1 MFLKKLSE
9 NFLYILSECKRDGFL
24 ADLEKKL
31 LKVRKHHG
39 FRMTIVLDGGLD
51 GFHENED
58 KDRLVV
64 EWASALLFLY
74 MTEYSFRRNIDYSF
88 ELLSFFDFVLKN
100 KSSFSPRL
108 TYIFDF
114 SSAIPFYIMRD
125 EFHSEH
131 AIKIARTMNVTDM
144 DKVDKF
150 IQNGD
155 GIVEQI
161 NEWKSSYQEKID
173 AVQELEKKLDEQKT
187 AFNFV
192 GLYKGFEGLKGE
204 KMKDLDK
211 ANREYYWLGAGMLA
225 TPICELLWILFHFES
240 IKVGS
245 GALAILGLST
255 VSLVVML
262 FYFLRVCLAEVK
274 SLKSQIMQLELRM
287 TLCQFIQNYADTSK
301 ELKEKNKEGFE
312 KFESLIFSSIVSSDE
327 KIPSTFD
334 GMDQL
339 TNLLKVFQ
347 K

>member
-1 MFLKKLSE
+1 MLS
-9 NFLYILSECKRDGFL
+9 IDSSCCSVKIM
-24 ADLEKKL
+24 
-31 LKVRKHHG
+31 H
-39 FRMTIVLDGGLD
+39 
-51 GFHENED
+51 
-58 KDRLVV
+58 
-64 EWASALLFLY
+64 SAFAL
-74 MTEYSFRRNIDYSF
+74 
-88 ELLSFFDFVLKN
+88 
-100 KSSFSPRL
+100 RL

-131 AIKIARTMNVTDM
+131 AIKIAQIVSATDM
-144 DKVDKF
+144 DKVSRF
-150 IQNGD
+150 IQNGE
-155 GIVEQI
+155 GVVEKI
-161 NEWKSSYQEKID
+161 DEWKNSYQEKIN

-192 GLYKGFEGLKGE
+192 GLYKGFEGLKKE
-204 KMKDLDK
+204 KIDDLEK
-211 ANREYYWLGAGMLA
+211 TNREYYRLCFGMLA
-225 TPICELLWILFHFES
+225 IPVCELVWIVINFES
-240 IKVGS
+240 FSAGS
-245 GALAILGLST
+245 GTLAVLGLST

-262 FYFLRVCLAEVK
+262 FYFLRVCLADVK